1 MGLYGYPFDTSPW
14 LSSQKENKIIKFNR
28 VYATHTHTTPSLVSS
43 FSLCVKQLKDCSLI
57 LDNNNLSVIDVLN
70 KSDIDTHLFSTQGS
84 LGGHN
89 LATKLIF
96 NTKEKNFSSEL
107 EIKNSSRL

>member
-1 MGLYGYPFDTSPW
+1 MLHIHILLL
-14 LSSQKENKIIKFNR
+14 LSKLFFFVREAIK
-28 VYATHTHTTPSLVSS
+28 
-43 FSLCVKQLKDCSLI
+43 KDCSLI
-57 LDNNNLSVIDVLN
+57 LDNNNNLSVIDVLN

-96 NTKEKNFSSEL
+96 NTKEKTFHLN
-107 EIKNSSRL
+107 